1 MSFKC
6 KIRKLLAVHMRA
18 WQVHI
23 PFILVKE
30 KKKKKEKIH
39 KKRTK
44 HHSNKQ
50 EWKSGMGHSQNKN
63 LK

>member
-6 KIRKLLAVHMRA
+6 KIRKLLAVLMRA

-23 PFILVKE
+23 PLILVKE

-39 KKRTK
+39 KKEINTTVI
-44 HHSNKQ
+44 
-50 EWKSGMGHSQNKN
+50 NKN
-63 LK
+63 ER